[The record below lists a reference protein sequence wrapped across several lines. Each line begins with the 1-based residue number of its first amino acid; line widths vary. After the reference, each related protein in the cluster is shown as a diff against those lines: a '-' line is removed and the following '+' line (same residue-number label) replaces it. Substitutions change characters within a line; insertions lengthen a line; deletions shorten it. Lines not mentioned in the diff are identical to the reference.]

1 MSPHHWLPVIYTVH
15 CRVLFNSSQCFT
27 ACLKVAPQK
36 KVTAGAPERCSE
48 GEVGSRAPGLPWGQG
63 DSELPKLVAPEP
75 LAGAL
80 QVGLGMGT
88 GGWSRQEHSELQAA
102 VLLRPAASN
111 PASVRARG
119 NPGDFLQRYH
129 TWAGSPASA
138 WGFIPTD
145 PFPVHAQSRA
155 WGWRCGDGS
164 SCRTQGTAGQSHPK
178 AARAAVESLL
188 LPARPSCSHSSP
200 GASAVQPNGS
210 SR

>member
-1 MSPHHWLPVIYTVH
+1 MSLHHWLPVIYTVH

-48 GEVGSRAPGLPWGQG
+48 GEVGSRAPGLAWEQG

-80 QVGLGMGT
+80 QVGLGTGT
-88 GGWSRQEHSELQAA
+88 GGWSRQERSELQAA
-102 VLLRPAASN
+102 ALLRPGASN

-129 TWAGSPASA
+129 TWAGSPASG

-178 AARAAVESLL
+178 AARAAAGSLL
-188 LPARPSCSHSSP
+188 LPARPSSSHSSP
-200 GASAVQPNGS
+200 GASAAQPNGS
-210 SR
+210 SW